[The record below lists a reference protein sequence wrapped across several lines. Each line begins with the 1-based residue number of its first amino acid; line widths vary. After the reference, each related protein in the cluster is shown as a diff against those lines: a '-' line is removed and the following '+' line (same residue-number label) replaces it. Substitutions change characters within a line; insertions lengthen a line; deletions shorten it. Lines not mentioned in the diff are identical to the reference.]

1 MFAIL
6 CIAFDQISDHLTGAT
21 VSKLD
26 ERLAKYLMNMF
37 ERSVALTQQVKQ
49 LSGDNLRNDSV
60 LILIGKLNDCANE
73 AVALLRKAIDSPIE
87 IQQVEDLMEK
97 LDKVLQMVAESDEEN
112 GKEFRLNEKK
122 L

>member
-1 MFAIL
+1 
-6 CIAFDQISDHLTGAT
+6 
-21 VSKLD
+21 
-26 ERLAKYLMNMF
+26 MNMF

-122 L
+122 LWVNLVN